1 MFCPSDCKQESVTST
16 AELVKDFAPDVSVK
30 WGEDGLN
37 DIFQDETI
45 HCVAI
50 VLSAQIQV

>member
-1 MFCPSDCKQESVTST
+1 MTST